1 MAALLLAVLA
11 WLANR
16 LYPLVAL
23 ELAAGVL
30 FLAGFALSA
39 VNGMLY
45 KIVPFLVWLH
55 LNNRLQQ
62 AARWQGSVPNMKQVI
77 PERMARWQLRLQLAA
92 LLLLLAGVLSG
103 GAVPPVVIG
112 IAWLA
117 SSAVLLW
124 NLLQALRLY
133 RRVAAEQGG

>member
-1 MAALLLAVLA
+1 
-11 WLANR
+11 
-16 LYPLVAL
+16 
-23 ELAAGVL
+23 
-30 FLAGFALSA
+30 
-39 VNGMLY
+39 
-45 KIVPFLVWLH
+45 
-55 LNNRLQQ
+55 
-62 AARWQGSVPNMKQVI
+62 VI

-112 IAWLA
+112 ITWLA